1 MRINHTVTLTPN
13 HHSPTLKKPLT
24 FTMLRRN
31 LPPQAV
37 WIPQITTSAPDRVG
51 YRTLEERALDLW
63 ELEEGV
69 LAKLGVA
76 EVEHQLL
83 RRRHLHIL
91 GWLPHPAAHAT
102 AADRRRR
109 WRRGP
114 GEGGRNGKRGLQI
127 RHYPHSNCTTPTKP
141 PSPFL
146 PKPQNY
152 PIKKHTNS
160 INSTN
165 VAK

>member
-51 YRTLEERALDLW
+51 YRTLEERALDLR

-91 GWLPHPAAHAT
+91 AGCSHPPPTPPPPIGEGDGGEAPAKEGGMESEGCRFAIIPTAT
-102 AADRRRR
+102 AQHQ
-109 WRRGP
+109 
-114 GEGGRNGKRGLQI
+114 RNHHHHFFPNHKIIQSKNTQTRSI
-127 RHYPHSNCTTPTKP
+127 
-141 PSPFL
+141 
-146 PKPQNY
+146 PQM
-152 PIKKHTNS
+152 
-160 INSTN
+160 
-165 VAK
+165 